1 MMIFLLKYFLVFN
14 YNSYEKDNYIM
25 ETLTIVIDFSTQNAY
40 KTEWERRD
48 MWEGLK
54 KEKERG
60 A

>member
-1 MMIFLLKYFLVFN
+1 
-14 YNSYEKDNYIM
+14 M